1 VVNLEVQLFRN
12 WDRVADNQIGKSVK
26 SIFIAG
32 FVCALIVPSFAQEA
46 PKLDTSASITLSPKY
61 VWHGVNL
68 VNDWVAQ
75 PQVAV
80 GMNGFS
86 LTVWGN
92 IELTD
97 WNLPNYTRNP
107 RGRMTEIDTIL
118 DYTGSWKDGS
128 WKVGLIDYQYPGTG
142 FARYSEYYAG
152 MSFAKVWGSPSL
164 TVYNNANP
172 RTGTYAV
179 LSMTKS
185 FEISGVGPAKSV
197 DLLAELTF
205 GNNKFNRTL
214 YGWDKSGFSDL
225 HLAASTSFEVGKGWT
240 LTPALHYTTL
250 FSNNQLAGAPRRT
263 NAWLS
268 ISAGYK
274 F

>member
-1 VVNLEVQLFRN
+1 M
-12 WDRVADNQIGKSVK
+12 KSAK
-26 SIFIAG
+26 SIFIVG
-32 FVCALIVPSFAQEA
+32 LVGALAATAFTQDA

-68 VNDWVAQ
+68 VNDWVLQ
-75 PQVAV
+75 PQASV

-86 LTVWGN
+86 LTLWGN
-92 IELTD
+92 MELTD

-107 RGRMTEIDTIL
+107 RNRFTEIDTIV
-118 DYTGSWKDGS
+118 DYTGKWTKGT

-142 FARYSEYYAG
+142 FARYSEYYG
-152 MSFAKVWGSPSL
+152 GVTFADVWGSPSL

-179 LSMTKS
+179 LSATKS

-197 DLLAELTF
+197 DVLAELTF
-205 GNNKFNRTL
+205 GNNKFNRNL

-225 HLAASTSFEVGKGWT
+225 HLAASTSFGVGGGWT

-250 FSNNQLAGAPRRT
+250 FSSDQLAGAPRKS

-268 ISAGYK
+268 LTAAIK